1 MIELDLRT
9 VFFNFLLTALVCLT
23 VMFFLWYQA
32 RDRFKGIEYLVLDM
46 LFQVLCIGLIFLRGY
61 ISKFISIDVSNT
73 LGVTGALLGF
83 IGLEYFADK
92 KSNQLHNII
101 LIVAFFVVHTY
112 FTYVNSNLAIR
123 NLNSA
128 IVYLIICSQCAWLL
142 LRRLTKIF
150 SRIYFHVGIV
160 FVLFS
165 VVNLS
170 RILYFFFSKHLSLD
184 YYHGRGFDMFVV
196 ISYQTLFLLLV
207 FFLTLM
213 VNKRLLSDISTQEEK
228 FSKAFHS
235 APYAIMLA
243 RLSDGKIVEVND
255 GFKRILGYNATE
267 ATGKT
272 TEGLHIWSNI
282 ADRGHFIEL
291 LNETGAASN
300 VEFSFQKKSG
310 ERILGEISGEII
322 NINNEKCTLTVIHDI
337 TDKKLAEKKLVE
349 SQGLLRRF
357 ASHLQ
362 NVGEEEKVL
371 LADRIDNELNQ
382 TLAALKMDIG
392 LLKKKVVDKDFQL
405 ISDDLFE
412 KLNRAYDIAGESLA
426 NSVKL
431 MSGLR
436 HEVLHLMGFTEA
448 IKLYISEFELS
459 NQIQCEFNS
468 PEPDVQLHQNES
480 TVLFKVFQSAMANI
494 AQHSKAT
501 EVNLSLQVIENNLIF
516 EIADDGAGFKFDDTL
531 AITSNGLMLM
541 RESVL
546 LLEGQFELKTAPGL
560 GTIIR
565 VSMPYIGSNMQGD
578 SRQLLSFDSTKLN

>member
-300 VEFSFQKKSG
+300 VEFPFQKKSG
-310 ERILGEISGEII
+310 ERIMGEISGEII

-516 EIADDGAGFKFDDTL
+516 EIADDGIGFKFDDTL

-546 LLEGQFELKTAPGL
+546 LLEGQFELKTASGR

>member
-300 VEFSFQKKSG
+300 VEFPFQKKSG
-310 ERILGEISGEII
+310 ERIMGEISGEII

-578 SRQLLSFDSTKLN
+578 SRQLLSFDSTNLN

>member
-255 GFKRILGYNATE
+255 GFKRILGYNAME

-300 VEFSFQKKSG
+300 VEFPFQKKSG
-310 ERILGEISGEII
+310 ERIMGEISGEII

-546 LLEGQFELKTAPGL
+546 LLEGQFELKTASGR

>member
-9 VFFNFLLTALVCLT
+9 IFFDYLLTAIVCQI
-23 VMFFLWYQA
+23 VMILLWYQT
-32 RDRFKGIEYLVLDM
+32 RNRFRGVEYLVLSGF
-46 LFQVLCIGLIFLRGY
+46 LQVLGVALIFLRGC
-61 ISKFISIDVSNT
+61 ISDFISIDIAN
-73 LGVTGALLGF
+73 LLTIVGGIF
-83 IGLEYFADK
+83 GLVGLEHFTGK
-92 KSNQLHNII
+92 KSNQLHNVVLTII
-101 LIVAFFVVHTY
+101 FFSIHVY
-112 FTYVNSNLAIR
+112 FTFTKPNLAIR
-123 NLNSA
+123 NLNMA
-128 IVYLIICSQCAWLL
+128 VAYLCMTSQCAWLL
-142 LRRLTKIF
+142 LFKQTRLF
-150 SRIYFHVGIV
+150 QRMYFYVGIV
-160 FVLFS
+160 FFLLS
-165 VVNLS
+165 LVNIARICHFFLS
-170 RILYFFFSKHLSLD
+170 NDLSLD
-184 YYHGRGFDMFVV
+184 YFHGRGFDMFVIV
-196 ISYQTLFLLLV
+196 SYQILLLLLV

-255 GFKRILGYNATE
+255 GFKRILGYNAME

-272 TEGLHIWSNI
+272 TEGLHIWANI

-300 VEFSFQKKSG
+300 VEFPFQKKSG
-310 ERILGEISGEII
+310 ERIMGEISGEII
-322 NINNEKCTLTVIHDI
+322 NINNEKCTLTVINDI

-412 KLNRAYDIAGESLA
+412 KLDRAYDIAGESLA

-516 EIADDGAGFKFDDTL
+516 EIADDGIGFKFDDTL

-546 LLEGQFELKTAPGL
+546 LLEGQFELKTASGR

>member
-300 VEFSFQKKSG
+300 VEFPFQKKSG
-310 ERILGEISGEII
+310 ERIMGEISGEII

-546 LLEGQFELKTAPGL
+546 LLEGQFELKTASGR

-578 SRQLLSFDSTKLN
+578 SRQLLSFDSTNLN

>member
-9 VFFNFLLTALVCLT
+9 VFFNFLLTSFVCLT
-23 VMFFLWYQA
+23 VVFFLWYQA
-32 RDRFKGIEYLVLDM
+32 RNRFKGIEYLVLDM
-46 LFQVLCIGLIFLRGY
+46 FFQVLCVGLIFLRGY
-61 ISKFISIDVSNT
+61 ISKFISIDVANT
-73 LGVTGALLGF
+73 LGVTGVLLGF

-92 KSNQLHNII
+92 KSNQLYNII
-101 LIVAFFVVHTY
+101 LIVVFFVVHTY
-112 FTYVNSNLAIR
+112 FTYVNPNLAIR

-128 IVYLIICSQCAWLL
+128 IIYLIICSQCAWLL
-142 LRRLTKIF
+142 LRRLTSIF
-150 SRIYFHVGIV
+150 SRIYFHVGII

-165 VVNLS
+165 IVNIA
-170 RILYFFFSKHLSLD
+170 RICYFFFSDNLSLD
-184 YYHGRGFDMFVV
+184 YFHGRGFDMFVV

-213 VNKRLLSDISTQEEK
+213 VNKRLLTDISTQEEK

-235 APYAIMLA
+235 APYAILLA

-255 GFKRILGYNATE
+255 GFKRILGYNAME

-272 TEGLHIWSNI
+272 TEGLHIWANI
-282 ADRGHFIEL
+282 ADRAHFIEL

-310 ERILGEISGEII
+310 ERIMGEISGEII
-322 NINNEKCTLTVIHDI
+322 NVNNEQCTLTVINDI
-337 TDKKLAEKKLVE
+337 TDKKLAERKLVE

-405 ISDDLFE
+405 ISDDLFQ
-412 KLNRAYDIAGESLA
+412 KLDRAYDIAGESLA

-448 IKLYISEFELS
+448 VKLFISEFELN

-468 PEPDVQLHQNES
+468 PEPGVQLQQNES

-501 EVNLSLQVIENNLIF
+501 EVSLNLHVVGSKLLF
-516 EIADDGAGFKFDDTL
+516 EITDDGIGFNFDDVVEIKST
-531 AITSNGLMLM
+531 GLMLM

-546 LLEGQFELKTAPGL
+546 LLEGQFELKTAPGE
-560 GTIIR
+560 GTTIKI
-565 VSMPYIGSNMQGD
+565 SIPYD
-578 SRQLLSFDSTKLN
+578 SRTIQDGSQQVMSFDRTNLN

>member
-255 GFKRILGYNATE
+255 GFKRILGYNAME

-300 VEFSFQKKSG
+300 VEFPFQKKSG
-310 ERILGEISGEII
+310 ERIMGEISGEII

-412 KLNRAYDIAGESLA
+412 KLDRAYDIAGESLA

-578 SRQLLSFDSTKLN
+578 SRQLLSFDSTNLN

>member
-255 GFKRILGYNATE
+255 GFKRILGYNAME

-300 VEFSFQKKSG
+300 VEFPFQKKSG
-310 ERILGEISGEII
+310 ERIMGEISGEII

-412 KLNRAYDIAGESLA
+412 KLDRAYDIAGESLA

>member
-300 VEFSFQKKSG
+300 VEFPFQKKSG
-310 ERILGEISGEII
+310 ERIMGEISGEII

-412 KLNRAYDIAGESLA
+412 KLDRAYDIAGESLA

-578 SRQLLSFDSTKLN
+578 SRQLLSFDSTNLN

>member
-255 GFKRILGYNATE
+255 GFKRILGYNAME

-300 VEFSFQKKSG
+300 VEFPFQKKSG
-310 ERILGEISGEII
+310 ERIMGEISGEII

-578 SRQLLSFDSTKLN
+578 SRQLLSFDSTNLN

>member
-255 GFKRILGYNATE
+255 GFKRILGYNAME

-300 VEFSFQKKSG
+300 VEFPFQKKSG
-310 ERILGEISGEII
+310 ERIMGEISGEII

-516 EIADDGAGFKFDDTL
+516 EIADDGIGFKFDDTL

-546 LLEGQFELKTAPGL
+546 LLEGQFELKTASGR

>member
-1 MIELDLRT
+1 
-9 VFFNFLLTALVCLT
+9 
-23 VMFFLWYQA
+23 
-32 RDRFKGIEYLVLDM
+32 
-46 LFQVLCIGLIFLRGY
+46 
-61 ISKFISIDVSNT
+61 
-73 LGVTGALLGF
+73 
-83 IGLEYFADK
+83 
-92 KSNQLHNII
+92 
-101 LIVAFFVVHTY
+101 
-112 FTYVNSNLAIR
+112 
-123 NLNSA
+123 
-128 IVYLIICSQCAWLL
+128 
-142 LRRLTKIF
+142 
-150 SRIYFHVGIV
+150 
-160 FVLFS
+160 
-165 VVNLS
+165 
-170 RILYFFFSKHLSLD
+170 
-184 YYHGRGFDMFVV
+184 
-196 ISYQTLFLLLV
+196 
-207 FFLTLM
+207 
-213 VNKRLLSDISTQEEK
+213 
-228 FSKAFHS
+228 
-235 APYAIMLA
+235 
-243 RLSDGKIVEVND
+243 
-255 GFKRILGYNATE
+255 
-267 ATGKT
+267 
-272 TEGLHIWSNI
+272 
-282 ADRGHFIEL
+282 
-291 LNETGAASN
+291 
-300 VEFSFQKKSG
+300 
-310 ERILGEISGEII
+310 
-322 NINNEKCTLTVIHDI
+322 
-337 TDKKLAEKKLVE
+337 VE

-516 EIADDGAGFKFDDTL
+516 EIADDGIGFKFDDTL

-546 LLEGQFELKTAPGL
+546 LLEGQFELKTASGR